1 VRPPPATASALA
13 LVLGFVLGGCT
24 QVVDTPQPRSESPVA
39 PIAALQ
45 VGDLLSASVQ
55 DRDGNQ
61 FITVEPEECSGMALE
76 VDPPLIFDLDPAATD
91 GGHWVSDEG
100 RHVVVDEAVGVY
112 HANFDS
118 DRALAE
124 ARRAIESCRDIRF
137 TVTDMRGREYYFEL
151 LPQVN
156 SGTPDFVL
164 WSFDSDGWA
173 CDNAFV
179 AAHNAAIRISTCGP
193 TNGYDVLSL
202 ARDALKRIEKLAN
215 TTA

>member
-1 VRPPPATASALA
+1 VRPPPATASVSAL
-13 LVLGFVLGGCT
+13 LLGFLFGGCT
-24 QVVDTPQPRSESPVA
+24 QTVDTPQPRAEPAVA

-45 VGDLLSASVQ
+45 VGDLLSSKVQ
-55 DRDGNQ
+55 DRDGNL
-61 FITVEPEECSGMALE
+61 FITVEPQECRPHALE

-91 GGHWVSDEG
+91 GGHWVSDDG
-100 RHVVVDEAVGVY
+100 VVIDETAGVY

-118 DRALAE
+118 NRALAE
-124 ARRAIESCRDIRF
+124 TKRTIDACRDVPF
-137 TVTDMRGREYYFEL
+137 TITDMRGREYHFRL

-156 SGTPDFVL
+156 SGSPDIVL
-164 WSFDSDGWA
+164 WSFTASDWA

-179 AAHNAAIRISTCGP
+179 AAHNAAVRISTCAP
-193 TNGYDVLSL
+193 ANGYDVLSL